1 MLYIGETGISLRT
14 RFGEHRRAV
23 ICGQES
29 YVRPFILAITVL
41 LIWKFSHGS
50 NDNRKR
56 HEMRLI
62 SKLGIVHFCSINER
76 FPMFNSICQKADF
89 DNTFNAYL
97 IP

>member
-1 MLYIGETGISLRT
+1 VSIGVQSFAGKNPMSDLL
-14 RFGEHRRAV
+14 
-23 ICGQES
+23 
-29 YVRPFILAITVL
+29 ILAITVL

-76 FPMFNSICQKADF
+76 FPMFNSICQKADV